1 MNRHTFRKAAV
12 QARINLGMGAD
23 PKDPFWFKPLERV
36 AAEHIQTM
44 RHLYDPMLAR
54 CSTLCPD
61 VRSRM
66 ALYPLT

>member
-1 MNRHTFRKAAV
+1 MNRHTFRKATV

-36 AAEHIQTM
+36 AAEHIQKM

-54 CSTLCPD
+54 C
-61 VRSRM
+61 
-66 ALYPLT
+66 